1 MAPWPSIS
9 REDLLVAASAPGFD
23 TDLPLLA
30 RRLIA
35 ETGRDITRLH
45 LPGGSGT
52 SAGGFDGVVVAG
64 SQTTFVPAGMSVWEL
79 SVEQAA
85 QTKADSDYTKRLAG
99 PDGEDPSDITYVQIG
114 LRPWTKASHWA
125 KDRRAEGRWRDV
137 LAYNVDDLHTWL
149 EAAPATTTWLA
160 ERLGKSVAGVQDAQL
175 WWDSVWLPSTTA
187 QLDTPVVLAGRE
199 TAAADLLSALESER
213 TIITVGGGVR
223 GDELRAFVAAALW
236 TAPAS
241 DQVIA
246 RTLFVSSRDAL
257 LQLLD
262 RSEPLVLV
270 IGDAELVSNIP
281 LVHKHRLVVPATMG
295 AKAKVEIPRIDGE
308 MVAQLLLDNDF
319 DHGRAY
325 ELGTLARRSVPAL
338 RRALA
343 RYPDTLVPSW
353 ARSPSLILRR
363 QLLLGSWDG
372 QHSADRSVV
381 EQFAGLTYAEF
392 QDASRPAASGTDDPF
407 LGALHEQWH
416 VIAPDD
422 SWDLI
427 APHLTATDLDQ
438 FENIALQVLSEV
450 QPQRDQFGFVRANDL
465 FSRYSAFLRRGVART
480 LAMLGASDEL
490 VMLAGGAT
498 GSDVARR
505 VVSRLLALAN
515 EDNTYG
521 LWRSL
526 SDLLPDLAEAAPEE
540 FIQAM
545 RPGLQG
551 EVPLHSAMF
560 ADRPPTGFGFPS
572 QSPHLGFI
580 RALEILAWS
589 PDHFDDAVD
598 ILAKLAAIDPG
609 GSWSNRPARSLEE
622 IFSCWHPETNA
633 EPAHRLRTL
642 KRLLRNAPHLIRA
655 LLVTLIPNSHGFQS
669 PHSAP
674 KYRDWKRE
682 QLITRQQFR
691 ENVAGVV
698 DLLLDECGDVP
709 ARLLPLVDKLDRISP
724 THRSAVAT
732 KLATISDIADDDVR
746 AQLAD
751 ALRFKIAQYR
761 GLADSEWAL
770 PEAELQTFDR
780 VLTSLE
786 PQTPVLRLAWLF
798 KGAHIVMPDQRRPSD
813 LAAFAEETRRRR
825 AAAMGEILESGGLA
839 AVEALAGTTD
849 YPYLIGRSL
858 ADQASGFDSEMLTRL
873 AEPDSPS
880 RQVAVAY
887 LQTRLFAGG
896 VPLRDELVAR
906 TDDPSVQAIILNA
919 SSDPP
924 SAWKALENLPAAA
937 EHYWANFNH
946 YEVDNSPEHIITA
959 LHGLLSARRLVAA
972 LQLVSHHAEEV
983 DAAEIA
989 ELTVRVLV
997 SLLEQ
1002 TAIPPE
1008 FQQLSSY
1015 DFHRIFAFLA
1025 RHKESI
1031 GPQQLANLEWQL
1043 FPLLDSGGG
1052 APTLDATL
1060 SEEPSFFTELICRVY
1075 RREDE
1080 EPDGSQAVPEER
1092 QRIATRAYQVLYKWR
1107 RCPGVGSAGTVE
1119 IELLRTW
1126 VSGAR
1131 DRLSEAARLESGDSH
1146 IGQVL
1151 AYAPAD
1157 QDGLFPPRAVR
1168 DLLEEFESDAIDR
1181 GLEMGIFNKRGMTS
1195 RGATEGGTQ
1204 ERDLAQRYRGLAS
1217 ESSNWPRTRGVL
1229 RRLAESYEHYARQVD
1244 ERAERL
1250 RRGLHD

>member
-1 MAPWPSIS
+1 MAPWLSTS
-9 REDLLVAASAPGFD
+9 REDLLAAASEPGFD
-23 TDLPLLA
+23 TDLPLLV

-64 SQTTFVPAGMSVWEL
+64 SRTTFVPEGMSVWEL

-85 QTKADSDYTKRLAG
+85 QTKAESDYSKRLAG
-99 PDGEDPSDITYVQIG
+99 PDGEDPSDITYIQVG
-114 LRPWTKASHWA
+114 LRPWTKASRWA
-125 KDRRAEGRWRDV
+125 NDHRAEGRWRDV

-149 EAAPATTTWLA
+149 DAAPATTAWLA
-160 ERLGKSVAGVQDAQL
+160 ERLGKSVPGVHDAQR
-175 WWDSVWLPSTTA
+175 WWDSVWLPSTTVP
-187 QLDTPVVLAGRE
+187 LDAPVVLAGRK
-199 TAAADLLSALESER
+199 TAAADLLSAIKSEQ

-223 GDELRAFVAAALW
+223 GDELRAFVAAALQ
-236 TAPAS
+236 TVPAS
-241 DQVIA
+241 DQVAA

-262 RSEPLVLV
+262 RPEPLVLV
-270 IGDAELVSNIP
+270 VGDAELVSNIP
-281 LVHKHRLVVPATMG
+281 LSHKHRLVVPAVVG
-295 AKAKVEIPRIDGE
+295 AKAKVEVPRIDGE
-308 MVAQLLLDNDF
+308 IVAQLLLDNDF
-319 DHGRAY
+319 DHERAY
-325 ELGTLARRSVPAL
+325 ALGTLARRSVPAL

-372 QHSADRSVV
+372 QHSADRSAV
-381 EQFAGLTYAEF
+381 EQFTGLSYAEF
-392 QDASRPAASGTDDPF
+392 QDASRSAVSGTDDPF

-416 VIAPDD
+416 VVAPDD

-427 APHLTATDLDQ
+427 APHLTAADLDQ
-438 FENIALQVLSEV
+438 FETIALQVLSEI
-450 QPQRDQFGFVRANDL
+450 QPQRDQFGFVNANDL
-465 FSRYSAFLRRGVART
+465 SSRYSASLRRGIART
-480 LAMLGASDEL
+480 LAMLGASGEL
-490 VMLAGGAT
+490 VTLAGGAT

-505 VVSRLLALAN
+505 VLSRLFALAN
-515 EDNTYG
+515 EDSTYG
-521 LWRSL
+521 LWGSL
-526 SDLLPDLAEAAPEE
+526 SDLLSNLAEAAPAE

-560 ADRPPTGFGFPS
+560 ADRPPTRIGFPS

-580 RALEILAWS
+580 RALEVLAWS

-609 GSWSNRPARSLEE
+609 GSWSNRPVRSLEE
-622 IFSCWHPETNA
+622 IFSCWRPETSA
-633 EPAHRLRTL
+633 ESAHRLKAL
-642 KRLLRNAPHLIRA
+642 KRLLRNTPVPIRA

-669 PHSAP
+669 PHSTP

-698 DLLLDECGDVP
+698 DLLLDDCGHDLT
-709 ARLLPLVDKLDRISP
+709 RLLPLIDKLDRISP
-724 THRSAVAT
+724 THRAAVAT
-732 KLATISDIADDDVR
+732 KLTAVSDVADDEVR

-751 ALRFKIAQYR
+751 ALRFKIGQHR
-761 GLADSEWAL
+761 GFTGSDWAL
-770 PEAELQTFDR
+770 PEGELQTLDQ
-780 VLTSLE
+780 VLASLE
-786 PQTPVLRLAWLF
+786 PQAPVLRLAWLF
-798 KGAHIVMPDQRRPSD
+798 KSAHIVMPDQKRPSD
-813 LAAFAEETRRRR
+813 LAAFGEETRRRR
-825 AAAMGEILESGGLA
+825 ASAMGEILESGGLA
-839 AVEALAGTTD
+839 AVDALAGTTD
-849 YPYLIGRSL
+849 YPYLIGRAL

-873 AEPDSPS
+873 AEPDSS
-880 RQVAVAY
+880 NRQVAVAY

-896 VPLRDELVAR
+896 VSLRDELLAQ
-906 TDDPSVQAIILNA
+906 TNEPSVQAIILNA
-919 SSDPP
+919 ASDPP
-924 SAWKALENLPAAA
+924 SAWKALEDLPAAA

-946 YEVDNSPEHIITA
+946 YEVDNFPEHIITA
-959 LHGLLSARRLVAA
+959 LHGLLTTRRLVAA
-972 LQLVSHHAEEV
+972 LQLVSHHAAEI

-1002 TAIPPE
+1002 SAIPPE

-1015 DFHRIFAFLA
+1015 DFHRIFEFLA
-1025 RHKESI
+1025 RHREFI
-1031 GPQQLANLEWQL
+1031 GAQQLANLEWQL
-1043 FPLLDSGGG
+1043 FPLLDAGGG
-1052 APTLDATL
+1052 APTLHATL
-1060 SEEPSFFTELICRVY
+1060 SEEPSFFVELICRVY

-1080 EPDGSQAVPEER
+1080 EPDGSQALSEER
-1092 QRIATRAYQVLYKWR
+1092 RRIATRAYEVLYTWR
-1107 RCPGVGSAGTVE
+1107 RCPGIGSAGTVE
-1119 IELLRTW
+1119 IELLGTW

-1146 IGQVL
+1146 IGQIL
-1151 AYAPAD
+1151 AYAPPD
-1157 QDGLFPPRAVR
+1157 QNGLFPPLAVR
-1168 DLLEEFESDAIDR
+1168 DLLEELQSDAIDR
-1181 GLEMGIFNKRGMTS
+1181 GLEMGIFNKRGVTS
-1195 RGATEGGTQ
+1195 RGTTEGGTQ
-1204 ERDLAQRYRGLAS
+1204 ERNLVQRYRGLAS
-1217 ESSNWPRTRGVL
+1217 EAENWPRTRGVL
-1229 RRLAESYEHYARQVD
+1229 RELAESYKHYARQVD

-1250 RRGLHD
+1250 RRGLLD